1 MRRRKLFLQ
10 LFPLYS
16 LITLASLLVISL
28 YFVNT
33 LHNVYYEQV
42 ADNLELCARLVGS
55 QFERNGIPQSEK
67 ELGKLVRSL
76 SKKSRTRLTVVSVS
90 GVVLADSEKKPAQM
104 ENHADR
110 PEIKNALA
118 SGVGMSRRRS
128 PTMGVV
134 MVYVAVPVV
143 EKGKVVGVVRA
154 SRAVNTTDAVL
165 SITYRLIVLAVAM
178 TGIFA
183 GIAGFVVTRRIG
195 ISLSRL
201 RDAAARMA
209 AGDLNSRAPVPD
221 TLEFADLA
229 ETLNGMAE
237 QLSRIIRTSSNIS
250 REQQA
255 ILSSMQEGVIA
266 VTNDDRILILNPAAE
281 QLLGVSM
288 DEARGK
294 VVSEVIRHSGL
305 LKLLERCRGNQAAL
319 AEEIVIRDVST
330 GMAQDKILQA
340 TGRVLVDT
348 EGKKIGAL
356 VVLNDV
362 TQTRKLENMRRE
374 FVANVSHELK
384 TPITSIKGFI
394 ETILDGALD
403 DPVKAREFL
412 EIVARQTDRLDSII
426 EDLLTL
432 SAIEQKSESAEILK
446 EPTKVRSLLE
456 QAAAVLQVK
465 AKAVDIRID
474 IECSDDLIALV
485 NAPLMEQAIIN
496 LLDNAVKYSP
506 PGGTVKLVAEST
518 SDYVGIHVVDNGPG
532 IAAEHIPRLFERFY
546 RVDKARSRKMGGTG
560 LGLAIVKHI
569 VQAHR
574 GRTEVQSTL
583 GKGSTFSIF
592 VPVQE

>member
-10 LFPLYS
+10 LFSLYS
-16 LITLASLLVISL
+16 LTTLASLLVINL
-28 YFVNT
+28 YFVKT

-42 ADNLELCARLVGS
+42 VDDLELCARLVSS
-55 QFERNGIPQSEK
+55 QFERNGILQNEK
-67 ELGKLVRSL
+67 ELGKLVSSL
-76 SKKSRTRLTVVSVS
+76 SKKCGARLTVVSVS
-90 GVVLADSEKKPAQM
+90 GAVLADSGKKPAHM

-110 PEIKNALA
+110 QAIKNALA
-118 SGVGMSRRRS
+118 GGIGVSRRRS
-128 PTMGVV
+128 STMRAM

-143 EKGKVVGVVRA
+143 DKGNVVGVVQA
-154 SRAVNTTDAVL
+154 SRATNTNYAVL
-165 SITYRLIVLAVAM
+165 SIAYRLIVLAVTV

-195 ISLSRL
+195 MSLHRL

-209 AGDLNSRAPVPD
+209 AGDLNSRAPVSD

-229 ETLNGMAE
+229 ETLNSMAE
-237 QLSRIIRTSSNIS
+237 QLSQIIRKSSNIS

-294 VVSEVIRHSGL
+294 VVFEVIRHSGL

-319 AEEIVIRDVST
+319 TEEIVIRDPSY
-330 GMAQDKILQA
+330 GIARDKILQA
-340 TGRVLVDT
+340 TVRALVDT

-356 VVLNDV
+356 IVLNDV
-362 TQTRKLENMRRE
+362 TQTRKLENMRRD

-432 SAIEQKSESAEILK
+432 SAIEQNELAEISK
-446 EPTKVRSLLE
+446 EPTQVRGLLE
-456 QAAAVLQVK
+456 QAASTLQVK
-465 AKAVDIRID
+465 AKAADIQIE
-474 IECSDDLIALV
+474 IECSDDLVALV

-496 LLDNAVKYSP
+496 LLDNAIKYSP
-506 PGGTVKLVAEST
+506 SGSTVRLIAEST
-518 SDYVGIHVVDNGPG
+518 NDYVGIHVVDNGPG

-574 GRTEVQSTL
+574 GRTEVRSTL

-592 VPVQE
+592 VPVKE

>member
-42 ADNLELCARLVGS
+42 ADNLELCAQLVGS

-76 SKKSRTRLTVVSVS
+76 SKKCRARLTVVSVS

-118 SGVGMSRRRS
+118 VGIGMSRRRS
-128 PTMGVV
+128 PTMGMV
-134 MVYVAVPVV
+134 MVYVAIPVV
-143 EKGKVVGVVRA
+143 EKGKAVGVVRA

-165 SITYRLIVLAVAM
+165 SITYRLIVLAVAV

-209 AGDLNSRAPVPD
+209 AGDLNSRVPVPD

-237 QLSRIIRTSSNIS
+237 QLSRTIRTSSNIS

-266 VTNDDRILILNPAAE
+266 VTNDDRVLILNPAAE

-305 LKLLERCRGNQAAL
+305 LKLLERCRGDQVAL

-330 GMAQDKILQA
+330 GIAQDKILQA
-340 TGRVLVDT
+340 TGKALVDT

-446 EPTKVRSLLE
+446 EPTKVRGLLE
-456 QAAAVLQVK
+456 QAAATLQVK
-465 AKAVDIRID
+465 AKAADIRID

-496 LLDNAVKYSP
+496 LLDNAIKYSP
-506 PGGTVKLVAEST
+506 PGGTVKLIAEST
-518 SDYVGIHVVDNGPG
+518 NDYAGIHVVDNGPG

-574 GRTEVQSTL
+574 GRTEVQSAL

>member
-28 YFVNT
+28 YFVST

-55 QFERNGIPQSEK
+55 QFERDGIPQSEK

-76 SKKSRTRLTVVSVS
+76 SKKCRTRLTVVSVS
-90 GVVLADSEKKPAQM
+90 GVVLADSAKRPEWM

-110 PEIKNALA
+110 PEIKDALA
-118 SGVGMSRRRS
+118 GGIGISRRRS
-128 PTMGVV
+128 TTMGVV

-154 SRAVNTTDAVL
+154 SRAVNATNALL
-165 SITYRLIVLAVAM
+165 SVTYRLIVLAVAV

-209 AGDLNSRAPVPD
+209 AGDLNSRVPVPD

-229 ETLNGMAE
+229 ETLNGMAK
-237 QLSRIIRTSSNIS
+237 QLSRIIHTSSNIS

-294 VVSEVIRHSGL
+294 IVSEVIRHSGL
-305 LKLLERCRGNQAAL
+305 LKLLERCRGDQAAL

-330 GMAQDKILQA
+330 GIAQDKILQA
-340 TGRVLVDT
+340 TGRALVDT

-362 TQTRKLENMRRE
+362 TQTRELENMRRE

-412 EIVARQTDRLDSII
+412 EIVARQTDRLDLII

-456 QAAAVLQVK
+456 QAAAAIQVK
-465 AKAVDIRID
+465 AKSADIRID
-474 IECSDDLIALV
+474 IECSDDLIAPV
-485 NAPLMEQAIIN
+485 NALLMEQAIIN

-506 PGGTVKLVAEST
+506 PSGTVKLIAEST
-518 SDYVGIHVVDNGPG
+518 CDYVGIHVVDNGPG